1 MLVLFPFNLFDLMYV
16 SSQHLLPE
24 NGMKLRIQKRYTYTI
39 LYRAYNSQCF
49 FFWVRRWKHV
59 TKVLVV
65 LRIMLNNQP
74 MD

>member
-16 SSQHLLPE
+16 SSQHLQPE

-49 FFWVRRWKHV
+49 FFLGRTLKTCYQSARGPEDQVKQS
-59 TKVLVV
+59 T
-65 LRIMLNNQP
+65 NG
-74 MD
+74 